1 MVDRDPPRRGK
12 ASIGQL
18 PDDILIDIL
27 SRLPVDTV
35 LRCRT
40 VIQNLTSAPLSP
52 PNLALVVTV
61 QNTESHENEL
71 KDDSSAESHVGD
83 VMDNRP
89 KLMNEE
95 DERSNAVENNE
106 GDISK
111 DIVNVDTD
119 PVHASTYV
127 FVAELALLEGANKVA
142 DADNKHA
149 DNPFSFDTIKL
160 FDNVD
165 AVKTKHLVSPREPT
179 LGIGSIPHVPRFD
192 LRSKMIE
199 DLKSGLLPWFNTL
212 SLDPPRRGK
221 ASIGQLPDDILIDI
235 LSRLPA
241 DTVLRCRTVCQD
253 WRSLTLSHYFTG
265 LQAERAPSAVIVQGI
280 QLGLHK
286 KSDDYYIYD
295 AVSKKLRQ
303 IPFNLNIY
311 KGFYFPSV
319 RGACGGPFL
328 HLKSYAT
335 LWKDGTNI
343 FSSHPIKCDF
353 VFNIITQQLLGVRSE
368 LQDFVCGVY
377 FHKATNECNYL
388 CVRRVSAE
396 ERCFQYFSYNIVSR
410 TTKKIACSRFSCRQ
424 DANNYPVA
432 LNGALHMMTCDDCM
446 HAVLVFEIDSRKLY
460 ALPHPEVECV
470 DGQVDG
476 HKLMTLFVHDGH
488 LGMCHARDLG
498 VGRFD
503 IWILEDYAKWR
514 WVRKARFTLRKPRFG
529 LDTMRDM
536 LAGGCFMVSSIGKD
550 ELFIGWFS
558 RLLLVVNVKEQSI
571 KEIKVPH
578 KLKSANIRR
587 CAAYTSSLVTHHGWL
602 G

>member
-1 MVDRDPPRRGK
+1 MV
-12 ASIGQL
+12 IECL
-18 PDDILIDIL
+18 PQISHLL
-27 SRLPVDTV
+27 CSVF
-35 LRCRT
+35 
-40 VIQNLTSAPLSP
+40 NL
-52 PNLALVVTV
+52 
-61 QNTESHENEL
+61 Q
-71 KDDSSAESHVGD
+71 
-83 VMDNRP
+83 
-89 KLMNEE
+89 
-95 DERSNAVENNE
+95 
-106 GDISK
+106 
-111 DIVNVDTD
+111 
-119 PVHASTYV
+119 
-127 FVAELALLEGANKVA
+127 
-142 DADNKHA
+142 
-149 DNPFSFDTIKL
+149 
-160 FDNVD
+160 
-165 AVKTKHLVSPREPT
+165 
-179 LGIGSIPHVPRFD
+179 
-192 LRSKMIE
+192 
-199 DLKSGLLPWFNTL
+199 
-212 SLDPPRRGK
+212 DPPRRGK

-241 DTVLRCRTVCQD
+241 DTVLRCRTVCKDWRSLTLSHYFTGLQAERAPSAVIVQDSPALMMVIECLPQISHLLCSVFNLQDPPRRGKASIGQLPDDILIDILSRLPADTVLGCRTVCQD

-295 AVSKKLRQ
+295 AVSKKLRH

-446 HAVLVFEIDSRKLY
+446 HAVLVFEIDSRKLC

-470 DGQVDG
+470 NGQVDS

-536 LAGGCFMVSSIGKD
+536 LAGGCFMVSSVGKD

-587 CAAYTSSLVTHHGWL
+587 CAAYTSSLMTHHGWL